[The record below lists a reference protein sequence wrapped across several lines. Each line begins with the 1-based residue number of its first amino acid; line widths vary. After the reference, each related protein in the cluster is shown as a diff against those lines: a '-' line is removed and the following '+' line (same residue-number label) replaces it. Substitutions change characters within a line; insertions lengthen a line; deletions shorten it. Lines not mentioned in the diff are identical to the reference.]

1 MSPRVTDSRKV
12 RRDRLIFRTA
22 LPIGAALMVLG
33 QIGARTGVGAL
44 PGDPHHVATQ
54 LLGGALLV
62 WGLTRW
68 R

>member
-1 MSPRVTDSRKV
+1 MSPHATDPGKV

-22 LPIGAALMVLG
+22 TPVGAALMVLG
-33 QIGARTGVGAL
+33 QIGARTGVVAL
-44 PGDPHHVATQ
+44 PADPHHVATQ

>member
-1 MSPRVTDSRKV
+1 
-12 RRDRLIFRTA
+12 
-22 LPIGAALMVLG
+22 MVLG
-33 QIGARTGVGAL
+33 QIGARTGVVAL
-44 PGDPHHVATQ
+44 PADPHHVATQ